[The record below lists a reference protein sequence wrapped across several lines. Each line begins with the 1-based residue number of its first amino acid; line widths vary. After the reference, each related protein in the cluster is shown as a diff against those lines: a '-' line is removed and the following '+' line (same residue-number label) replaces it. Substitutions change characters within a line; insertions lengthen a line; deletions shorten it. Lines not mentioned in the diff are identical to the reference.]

1 MEALLSLLA
10 NSSGERHKQM
20 RIAAN
25 LNVLD
30 EIEFVEICV
39 QHLRAI
45 GVDLIVLTDLG
56 SIDGTAARLE
66 KFESDPDICMIRIG
80 RDTDAW
86 GFPSRMYE
94 RTITQ
99 FAVDRVLF
107 LDADEFWLPK
117 SGNLKATVG
126 LAEADA
132 LSVRRLNIPLVEGR
146 SALPADLSPAG
157 YRDLYVVAKPLKN
170 AASKLQI
177 DPHLAWILTEVGP
190 KTLIDPQTIEGVGTG
205 THHFVAKGGI
215 TPSVVRPDD
224 LLIVHVPFSTPERFM
239 RKLENIDRSL
249 TVFGHRLIGSQA
261 WHWRRWLQIAK
272 EGKVEQEF
280 RGQVLTQQKFRA
292 ALSDG
297 IIQSVQKVF
306 DTAF

>member
-1 MEALLSLLA
+1 
-10 NSSGERHKQM
+10 M

-30 EIEFVEICV
+30 EIEFIEICV

-66 KFESDPDICMIRIG
+66 KFESDPDICMIRIA
-80 RDTDAW
+80 RDEDPW
-86 GFPSRMYE
+86 GFPARMYE
-94 RTITQ
+94 RTITE

-117 SGNLKATVG
+117 SGNLKSTLN
-126 LAEADA
+126 LAKADA

-146 SALPADLSPAG
+146 PILPEDLSPAG
-157 YRDLYVVAKPLKN
+157 YHDLYVVAKPSKN
-170 AASKLQI
+170 APSKLQI
-177 DPHLAWILTEVGP
+177 DPDLAWIMTEVGP
-190 KTLIDPQTIEGVGTG
+190 KTLIDPRTIERVGTG
-205 THHFVAKGGI
+205 THQIVAKGGT
-215 TPSVVRPDD
+215 TPNVVRPDD
-224 LLIVHVPFSTPERFM
+224 LLIVHVPFSTAERFV
-239 RKLENIDRSL
+239 RKLGNIDRSL
-249 TVFGHRLIGSQA
+249 TVFGHRLVGSEA

-280 RGQVLTQQKFRA
+280 RRQVLTQEKFRA
-292 ALSDG
+292 ALSEG
-297 IIQSVQKVF
+297 IIQTVQTVF
-306 DTAF
+306 ETAS